1 MLPILPSY
9 RIIEEDVRASDLEA
23 GIDAPCAGDEQVV
36 ASASFVCEVGVSG
49 MKNLREKACAL
60 CLQYRSPR
68 SSDASV
74 GSLRRKIKFKVYAGS
89 TIRRGKRA
97 LRRDFFTFSL
107 GGDMR
112 ARVYCRT
119 PLPGRGSLKWTEEKK
134 EKFLAFEDGMLYSIE
149 VYSKQQNAEC
159 ILTANY
165 PPGLLVSDSP
175 MERAKE

>member
-1 MLPILPSY
+1 MSY
-9 RIIEEDVRASDLEA
+9 RTTENARLTDLETDT
-23 GIDAPCAGDEQVV
+23 DAPCAADEQLV
-36 ASASFVCEVGVSG
+36 ANASFVCEVGVSG

-60 CLQYRSPR
+60 CLQFRSSR
-68 SSDASV
+68 GSDASV

-97 LRRDFFTFSL
+97 LRRDFFTFPL

-149 VYSKQQNAEC
+149 VYAKQLNAEC
-159 ILTANY
+159 IITANY

-175 MERAKE
+175 IERAQE